1 MYPCLSYTQKKSFV
15 DINMHNSVNVHIV
28 HPKCVSGYDV
38 ILHTLSVYVIDLL
51 MPNSE
56 LDLLGAS
63 WNMSYL
69 TVNIL

>member
-15 DINMHNSVNVHIV
+15 DINMHNSVHVHIV
-28 HPKCVSGYDV
+28 HIIHPKCVSGYDV
-38 ILHTLSVYVIDLL
+38 ILHTLSVFVIDLL

-56 LDLLGAS
+56 LGAS
-63 WNMSYL
+63 SYL